1 MNNVSSA
8 APAGPRRRDNPVV
21 VVGGGVIGLCTA
33 YYLAAEGVPVEIVE
47 RRSIG
52 SGASWGNAGWVCLS
66 HSAPVPSPGVIGYAA
81 RSLGRPDS
89 PLYLRPRPDGQF
101 LAWLWRFW
109 RSSSPHR
116 FRDGYQ
122 AVADLNRPTF
132 QLFEEM
138 AEAGIETTLHRPGMV
153 HAFLT
158 AGAAG
163 HHLDIQRQMAA
174 GRYEVPEEPVVGPS
188 AHACDPA
195 LSPAVKAAYLVEG
208 EGVVDPAAFVRALHA
223 ALGQAGVK
231 VHENVEVTGF
241 AGSSGPVEAVL
252 TSQGEIACSG
262 VVVAAGMR
270 SVNLLGAM
278 GLRLPLQAG
287 KGYSFTVDLDPAPL
301 HCLYFGERRVVAS
314 PMGGATRI
322 AGTMELSGNNNRLDW
337 RRIVAIARA
346 SRRYLGP
353 WFDEPDD
360 LMSLIRDP
368 WVGGR
373 PFLPDGLP
381 VIDRVP
387 GRENAYVASGHG
399 MLGVTLGP
407 ATGRR
412 LTEYV
417 LTGRRPQALTPFRF
431 DRLTS

>member
-1 MNNVSSA
+1 
-8 APAGPRRRDNPVV
+8 
-21 VVGGGVIGLCTA
+21 
-33 YYLAAEGVPVEIVE
+33 
-47 RRSIG
+47 
-52 SGASWGNAGWVCLS
+52 
-66 HSAPVPSPGVIGYAA
+66 
-81 RSLGRPDS
+81 
-89 PLYLRPRPDGQF
+89 
-101 LAWLWRFW
+101 
-109 RSSSPHR
+109 
-116 FRDGYQ
+116 
-122 AVADLNRPTF
+122 
-132 QLFEEM
+132 
-138 AEAGIETTLHRPGMV
+138 MV

-158 AGAAG
+158 ASAAG
-163 HHLDIQRQMAA
+163 HHLDIQRQMAS
-174 GRYEVPEEPVVGPS
+174 GRYEVPPEPVVGP
-188 AHACDPA
+188 AARTCDPA

-223 ALGQAGVK
+223 ALGHAGVK
-231 VHENVEVTGF
+231 VHENAEVTGF
-241 AGSSGPVEAVL
+241 AGPSGPVEAVL
-252 TSQGEIACSG
+252 TSQGDIPCSG

-301 HCLYFGERRVVAS
+301 HALYFGERRVVAS

-381 VIDRVP
+381 VIDRIP
-387 GRENAYVASGHG
+387 GRDNAYVASGHG
-399 MLGVTLGP
+399 MLGVTLAP

-412 LTEYV
+412 LTDYI